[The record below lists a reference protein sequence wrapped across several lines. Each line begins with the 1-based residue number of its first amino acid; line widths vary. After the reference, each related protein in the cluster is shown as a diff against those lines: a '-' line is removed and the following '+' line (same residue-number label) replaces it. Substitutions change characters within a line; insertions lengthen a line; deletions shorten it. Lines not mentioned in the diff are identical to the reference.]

1 MIRSTL
7 VLAFIFVVMPSA
19 PSLADVK
26 VTYVNPESYRDRD
39 FRSTRKRASI
49 LTEFDRYFEQ
59 LGERYLGKGQVLK
72 VEILDIDLAGRYE
85 PWQPRFYDVR
95 ILRGTTPPRIKLRY
109 ELRYKGKKVSEG
121 EETISDLNYLMNT
134 PARLSSKRFAY
145 EKHMLRHWFRKR
157 FSS

>member
-26 VTYVNPESYRDRD
+26 VTYVSPES
-39 FRSTRKRASI
+39 
-49 LTEFDRYFEQ
+49 
-59 LGERYLGKGQVLK
+59 
-72 VEILDIDLAGRYE
+72 YE

>member
-1 MIRSTL
+1 MVNDQIDIGACVHLCGYAAGSELGRCQG
-7 VLAFIFVVMPSA
+7 
-19 PSLADVK
+19 DVCQSR
-26 VTYVNPESYRDRD
+26 E
-39 FRSTRKRASI
+39 
-49 LTEFDRYFEQ
+49 EFDRYFEQ
-59 LGERYLGKGQVLK
+59 LGARYLGKGQVLK